1 MKIGKLEISNWSW
14 YWGGRTLDNPFNI
27 LRRLTCYA
35 LMIPLTIPMYIVIL
49 VGWGKYSADNFL
61 GSLK

>member
-1 MKIGKLEISNWSW
+1 MKIGKLEISNWTW
-14 YWGGRTLDNPFNI
+14 TWDGRELDNPFNI
-27 LRRLTCYA
+27 LRRLVCYV
-35 LMIPLTIPMYIVIL
+35 LMILLAIPMYIIIL